1 MSIGHNPKVV
11 TDGLVFSYDMGNN
24 KKSWKGAPATN
35 LYPNPVVEN
44 GVSNF
49 SLVSSSEIAPDNT
62 FTARSWTCPNTASQS
77 QFWWPYIASTA
88 TFTYSVWLKASSTVT
103 VALYPQ
109 GSDETERLLFTVTTS
124 WQRFSVPRTM
134 STSKTVGGLVRIFSG
149 FAGTLYIW
157 GHQFEQNAFATPFV
171 VGTRSNTQAIV
182 DLTNNNTITANSL
195 TYNTD
200 GTFSFNGSNTYAS
213 FNNPM
218 SNTGPYTVIQWLK
231 PSSALIPGGSGTNK
245 PNGANRRTSLVGP
258 GPVWS
263 PGIWMT
269 SDYIRC
275 HAKTQHVD
283 AAINWTTTTWNMIGM
298 TYDGTNCQIIFN
310 GGFLPIAYTTSA
322 AFANASTI
330 YLGAETS
337 TGSGVNW
344 LGNIGI
350 TQIYNR
356 VLTTIEVAQNYNT
369 LKERFIS

>member
-134 STSKTVGGLVRIFSG
+134 SISKTVGGLVRIFSG

-356 VLTTIEVAQNYNT
+356 VLTTTEVAQNYNT